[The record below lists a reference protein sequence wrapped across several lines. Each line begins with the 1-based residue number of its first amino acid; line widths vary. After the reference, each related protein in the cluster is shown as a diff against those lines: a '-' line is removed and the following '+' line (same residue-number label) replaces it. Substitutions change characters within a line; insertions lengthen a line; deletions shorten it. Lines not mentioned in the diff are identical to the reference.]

1 MFIAFKLY
9 FYSKLLSREK
19 VSIRVVQPFTPNRKR
34 SAFCLFTYYQTK
46 LKLNINLTLRVA
58 LINITLI
65 LLKRKASLVGPNY
78 ISNIIR
84 MKRTTLFIAII
95 ALLSACG
102 DSSKK
107 TTGNTSEI
115 KIDGS
120 STVFPLSEAVSEE
133 FRNEDANVR
142 VTVGESG
149 TGGGFKKFSR
159 GEIDIND
166 ASRPIT
172 SEEIE
177 LCTKGGVEF
186 IELPVAYDGLAVV
199 VNKENT
205 FVDFLTVAELKKIW
219 EPAAQGKIKT
229 WNQVRAS
236 FPNQP
241 INLYGAGTASG
252 TYDYFTEA
260 IVGKAKSS
268 RGDYNASED
277 DNVLVKGVSSDKN
290 ALGYFGLA
298 YYQNNTDKLKLVP
311 INDENDANGQA
322 AVLPTQETVS
332 NGSYAPLSRP
342 EFIYINAKSADR
354 PEVKAF
360 VAFYLSNAQTLA
372 KEIGSVPLKP
382 EVYKLVQARFDKK
395 TTGSAFGKGV
405 STIGVNMA
413 ELLKAE
419 SK

>member
-1 MFIAFKLY
+1 
-9 FYSKLLSREK
+9 
-19 VSIRVVQPFTPNRKR
+19 
-34 SAFCLFTYYQTK
+34 
-46 LKLNINLTLRVA
+46 
-58 LINITLI
+58 
-65 LLKRKASLVGPNY
+65 
-78 ISNIIR
+78 
-84 MKRTTLFIAII
+84 MKRITLFILAVSF
-95 ALLSACG
+95 LSSCG
-102 DSSKK
+102 GGGNNKSSG
-107 TTGNTSEI
+107 TLSGEI
-115 KIDGS
+115 RIDGS
-120 STVFPLSEAVSEE
+120 STVYPLSEAVSEE
-133 FRNEDANVR
+133 FRTEESNVR

-172 SEEIE
+172 EQEIE
-177 LCTKGGVEF
+177 LCKQGGVEF
-186 IELPVAYDGLAVV
+186 IELPVAYDGLAIV

-205 FVDFLTVAELKKIW
+205 FVDHLTVAELKKIW
-219 EPAAQGKIKT
+219 EPEAQGKIKT
-229 WNQVRAS
+229 WNQVRSS

-298 YYQNNTDKLKLVP
+298 YFENNADQLKLVP
-311 INDENDANGQA
+311 INSDGKTS
-322 AVLPTQETVS
+322 VIPTQATVS
-332 NGSYAPLSRP
+332 DGSYTPLSRP
-342 EFIYINAKSADR
+342 EFIYVNAKSADR
-354 PEVKAF
+354 PEVKSF
-360 VAFYLSNAQTLA
+360 IAFYIKNAQILA

-382 EVYKLVQARFDKK
+382 EVYKLVQSRFDKK
-395 TTGSAFGKGV
+395 ITGSAFGKGI
-405 STIGVNMA
+405 STIGVNMT
-413 ELLKAE
+413 ELLKTE